1 MKKDIDLI
9 SILDDEMNI
18 EDKKNILNRK
28 IKILLEKKEN
38 MKNFMLLEDK
48 NFFYHSLN
56 QKLHN
61 EIE

>member
-1 MKKDIDLI
+1 M
-9 SILDDEMNI
+9 SI
-18 EDKKNILNRK
+18 EDKKNILKRK

-61 EIE
+61 EIEEKTS